1 MYLRNH
7 HKLLTVIFVSL
18 FFIIN
23 FSNKK
28 FEYTTNIEF
37 KKGLE
42 RLYKNLKI
50 TNFSNNDDTKQKL
63 IKDTTL
69 VKFFD
74 LSGAIV
80 PNTTYDQ
87 IPCRKSALIIV
98 ETTLCVHTIKNDVYV
113 SGSIWNNGVW
123 EENILS
129 EYLK

>member
-7 HKLLTVIFVSL
+7 RKLLTLIFVSL

-28 FEYTTNIEF
+28 FEYTINIEF

-42 RLYKNLKI
+42 RLYKNLIIK
-50 TNFSNNDDTKQKL
+50 NFTNNDDKQKQ
-63 IKDTTL
+63 IKESTL
-69 VKFFD
+69 VKVFD
-74 LSGAIV
+74 LSGDIV